1 MYNAEKLIFEM
12 IIMKTK
18 VTKVL
23 EIWHKRFE
31 DEALYYSE
39 FESSDIEYFVGCLLY
54 NHFAFSKAL
63 DTMKTIDL
71 SYDFIESCGD
81 EFDGIM
87 DTIKTITFDTEVEK
101 LEFLQNYIE
110 DSKAKYN
117 DDELY
122 LINRLAY
129 HIDGMAQRYRSE
141 IEAQKVEFK
150 APKPKVRSANPLL
163 R

>member
-1 MYNAEKLIFEM
+1 
-12 IIMKTK
+12 MKEK

-31 DEALYYSE
+31 DEDLHYSE

-81 EFDGIM
+81 EFDEVM
-87 DTIKTITFDTEVEK
+87 DIIKSIKLETESEK
-101 LEFLQNYIE
+101 LEFLQHYIE
-110 DSKAKYN
+110 ESKLKYSA
-117 DDELY
+117 DELY
-122 LINRLAY
+122 LINRLYY
-129 HIDGMAQRYRSE
+129 HIDGMARRYRSE
-141 IEAQKVEFK
+141 IESQKVEFN
-150 APKPKVRSANPLL
+150 APQPKVRSANPLL